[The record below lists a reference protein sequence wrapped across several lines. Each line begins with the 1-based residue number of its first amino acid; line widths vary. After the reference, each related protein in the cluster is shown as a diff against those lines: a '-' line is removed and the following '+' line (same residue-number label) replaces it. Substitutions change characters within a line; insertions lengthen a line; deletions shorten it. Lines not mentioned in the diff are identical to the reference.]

1 MAFGLLRPNRF
12 AILARPLH
20 TVRPP
25 TAEDGTVFEM
35 WTAQQLNEWRLGR
48 PGLPTQFFQ
57 DRIDGV
63 GLCAVALH
71 DGQVLGLIWVY
82 RPGDYSRMFR
92 LRAGEAELNQGTVTP
107 EHRRRGLF
115 TRILEFA
122 CADLAARGY
131 RTAYAVVHAAN
142 GPSLGAFNAAG
153 FVQWTA
159 VRHIFLF
166 RPTVALPP
174 LVPGPPTPAPHA

>member
-25 TAEDGTVFEM
+25 TADDGTVFEM
-35 WTAQQLNEWRLGR
+35 WSAKRLNEWRLGR
-48 PGLPTQFFQ
+48 GGLPTQFFQ

-63 GLCAVALH
+63 SLCAVAH
-71 DGQVLGLIWVY
+71 RDGQVLGLIWVY
-82 RPGDYSRMFR
+82 GPGDYSRMFR
-92 LRAGEAELNQGTVTP
+92 LRAGEAELNQGVVTP

-122 CADLAARGY
+122 CADLAARGF
-131 RTAYAVVHAAN
+131 RTAYAVVHATN
-142 GPSLGAFNAAG
+142 RPSLGAFNAAG
-153 FVQWTA
+153 FVQWAA
-159 VRHIFLF
+159 VRHVFLF
-166 RPTVALPP
+166 RPMVSLPP
-174 LVPGPPTPAPHA
+174 LISDPRTPAPHA